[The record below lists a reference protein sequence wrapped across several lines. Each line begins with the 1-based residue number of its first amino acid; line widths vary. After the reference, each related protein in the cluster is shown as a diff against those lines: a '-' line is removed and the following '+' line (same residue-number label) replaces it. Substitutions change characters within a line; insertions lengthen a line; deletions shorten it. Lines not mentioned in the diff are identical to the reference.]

1 MNIETTQ
8 SGHIVL
14 TPSDGFVLTQAS
26 DVSLQDRLFNKTVA
40 LAASDNP
47 SNWKEITC
55 EEAEAMKQQMEAK
68 AEEEMK
74 KAMECDSFGISHLE
88 IATYA
93 R

>member
-26 DVSLQDRLFNKTVA
+26 EVNLQDRFFNKFVA

-47 SNWKEITC
+47 SNWKEIAI
-55 EEAEAMKQQMEAK
+55 EEAEAMKRQMEAK
-68 AEEEMK
+68 AAEEMR
-74 KAMECDSFGISHLE
+74 KAKESASFGISPITINNL
-88 IATYA
+88 
-93 R
+93 